1 MLKIGTNGSQ
11 VTNGYDQLLELN
23 VNFCVVD
30 TELSKKIVEIWQIG
44 IRNKE
49 LAVEILTELANKLVE
64 ILEDEDISNRIEN
77 LPKPRIS

>member
-30 TELSKKIVEIWQIG
+30 TELSKKIAEIWQIG
-44 IRNKE
+44 IRNEE
-49 LAVEILTELANKLVE
+49 LAVEILTGLANKLVE

-77 LPKPRIS
+77 LSKPRIS

>member
-30 TELSKKIVEIWQIG
+30 TELSKKIVEIWQTG